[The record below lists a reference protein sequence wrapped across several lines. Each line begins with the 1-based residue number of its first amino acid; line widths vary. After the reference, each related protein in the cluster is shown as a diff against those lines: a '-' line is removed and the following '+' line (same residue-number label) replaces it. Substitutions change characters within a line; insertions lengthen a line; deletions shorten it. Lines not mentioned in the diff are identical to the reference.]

1 MSGRTTHHSLEER
14 LEVVLLYL
22 SGQVGSSRLAKQY
35 GVSGHTVQD
44 WVHAYRHDGVAGL
57 KESHT
62 WRHYSPELKWQA
74 CQDYL
79 SGKYSVY
86 ECCDRYNI
94 SSHSVLRGWLKRYTS
109 GKTFTE
115 KSGGSTRMKAKRK
128 VTQAER
134 EEVVTYALKHGKNY
148 QATAD
153 KFNVSYQ
160 QVYNWGRK
168 FEKDGSSGLVD
179 RRGQRKKQLEPAKEL
194 TEVDRLKLENERLK
208 QEKLMLEAENFILK
222 KVGALRE
229 RSKR

>member
-1 MSGRTTHHSLEER
+1 MSGRTTHYSLEER
-14 LEVVLLYL
+14 LEAVLLYL

-44 WVHAYRHDGVAGL
+44 WARAYQHDGVAGL

-62 WRHYSPELKWQA
+62 WRRYSPELKWQA
-74 CQDYL
+74 CQDCL

-115 KSGGSTRMKAKRK
+115 KSGGSTRLKAKRK

-153 KFNVSYQ
+153 KVNVSYQ
-160 QVYNWGRK
+160 QVYNWVRK
-168 FEKDGSSGLVD
+168 FGKDGSSGLVD